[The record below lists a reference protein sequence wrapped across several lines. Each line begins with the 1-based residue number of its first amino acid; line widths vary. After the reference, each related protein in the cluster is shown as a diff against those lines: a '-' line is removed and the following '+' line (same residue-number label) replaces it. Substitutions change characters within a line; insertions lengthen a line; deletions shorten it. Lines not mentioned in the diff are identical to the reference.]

1 MELARAAI
9 RRISPTIL
17 TYRDIWCDGM
27 LVTPFPACK
36 KVSRS
41 GLYTKYGMIPW
52 AKAANERWANFT
64 RSHRSH
70 PSQRPARSQRPA
82 GHGGPGARHAKSK
95 GSRKVGDRRP

>member
-64 RSHRSH
+64 RSH